1 MKEEGMMK
9 RLLLMVALVA
19 VAACGGADSD
29 ADTALADSLSRDLEL
44 APVDT
49 LAELGDLPPETPA
62 AQPAPTTAPPPT
74 RTTPEPTP
82 APPPTPTRDPA
93 PAPSGSGPTL
103 SAGTIVNAT
112 AIDTLTS
119 RHHKP
124 GHVFVARTSE
134 DLKDNRGRIV
144 VPAGAEISFTV
155 TDIAPSENKGDTA
168 GVLILE
174 PTQLMVDGR
183 AYTITGNVDYV
194 EKYLKGRGVQAG
206 DVAKVGAGA
215 AIGAIAGRIIGGKKG
230 TVIGGAVGAAAGTAR
245 AVETVDRDVVIPPG
259 GGITMTLTQDVVL
272 N

>member
-1 MKEEGMMK
+1 MMK

-19 VAACGGADSD
+19 VVACGRADSD
-29 ADTALADSLSRDLEL
+29 AETALADSLSRDLEL

-49 LAELGDLPPETPA
+49 MADLADVPTETPA
-62 AQPAPTTAPPPT
+62 TQPAPPPRTAAPQPPPTAPPPT
-74 RTTPEPTP
+74 RDPAPTP
-82 APPPTPTRDPA
+82 AR
-93 PAPSGSGPTL
+93 SGPTL
-103 SAGTIVNAT
+103 SAGTIINAT

-119 RHHKP
+119 RYHKP

-134 DLKDNRGRIV
+134 DLKDSRGRIV
-144 VPAGAEISFTV
+144 VSAGAEISFTV
-155 TDIAPSENKGDTA
+155 KDIAPSENKGDTA
-168 GVLILE
+168 GVLVLE

-183 AYTITGNVDYV
+183 AYTVSGNVDYV
-194 EKYLKGRGVQAG
+194 EKYLKGRGVQVG

-245 AVETVDRDVVIPPG
+245 AIETVDRDVVIPPG

>member
-1 MKEEGMMK
+1 
-9 RLLLMVALVA
+9 VP
-19 VAACGGADSD
+19 
-29 ADTALADSLSRDLEL
+29 SR
-44 APVDT
+44 
-49 LAELGDLPPETPA
+49 
-62 AQPAPTTAPPPT
+62 
-74 RTTPEPTP
+74 
-82 APPPTPTRDPA
+82 
-93 PAPSGSGPTL
+93 SGPTL
-103 SAGTIVNAT
+103 AAGTTINAT

-124 GHVFVARTSE
+124 GYVFVTRTSE
-134 DLKDNRGRIV
+134 DLRDSRGRIV
-144 VPAGAEISFTV
+144 VSAGAEISFTV
-155 TDIAPSENKGDTA
+155 KDIAPSENKGDTA
-168 GVLILE
+168 GVLVLE

-183 AYTITGNVDYV
+183 AYTIAGNVDYV

-230 TVIGGAVGAAAGTAR
+230 TIIGGAVGAAAGTAR

>member
-1 MKEEGMMK
+1 MMK
-9 RLLLMVALVA
+9 RMLLMVAVLA
-19 VAACGGADSD
+19 VAACGQTDKN

-49 LAELGDLPPETPA
+49 SAQLADVPTQTPA
-62 AQPAPTTAPPPT
+62 AEPAPPTKPKTTAP
-74 RTTPEPTP
+74 RTTTTTPAPTP
-82 APPPTPTRDPA
+82 APATPTPSRSA
-93 PAPSGSGPTL
+93 PTL
-103 SAGTIVNAT
+103 SAGTVINAT

-119 RHHKP
+119 RTHKV
-124 GHVFVARTSE
+124 GYVFVARTSD
-134 DLKDNRGRIV
+134 DLKDDRGRIV

-155 TDIAPSENKGDTA
+155 RAIAPSENKGDTA
-168 GVLILE
+168 GVLVLE

-183 AYTITGNVDYV
+183 AYTVHGSVDYV

-215 AIGAIAGRIIGGKKG
+215 AIGAVAGRIIGGKKG

-245 AVETVDRDVVIPPG
+245 AVETADRDVVVPPG
-259 GGITMTLTQDVVL
+259 AVITMTLNNNVTL

>member
-1 MKEEGMMK
+1 MMK

-19 VAACGGADSD
+19 VVGCGRADSD
-29 ADTALADSLSRDLEL
+29 AETALADSLSRDLEL

-49 LAELGDLPPETPA
+49 MAELADLPTETPA
-62 AQPAPTTAPPPT
+62 AQPAPTPAPPP
-74 RTTPEPTP
+74 RTAAPRPT
-82 APPPTPTRDPA
+82 PTPTRDPA
-93 PAPSGSGPTL
+93 PTPSRSGPTL
-103 SAGTIVNAT
+103 SAGTIINAT
-112 AIDTLTS
+112 AVDTLTS

-124 GHVFVARTSE
+124 GYVFVARTSE

-155 TDIAPSENKGDTA
+155 MDIAPSENKGDTA
-168 GVLILE
+168 GVLVLE

-183 AYTITGNVDYV
+183 AYTVTGNVDYV

-230 TVIGGAVGAAAGTAR
+230 TVIGGAVGAAVGTQR
-245 AVETVDRDVVIPPG
+245 AIETVDRDVVIPPG

>member
-1 MKEEGMMK
+1 MMK
-9 RLLLMVALVA
+9 RLLLMVAMVA
-19 VAACGGADSD
+19 VAACGRADSD
-29 ADTALADSLSRDLEL
+29 GETALADSLSRDLEL

-49 LAELGDLPPETPA
+49 MAELADVPTETPA
-62 AQPAPTTAPPPT
+62 TQPAPAPAPT
-74 RTTPEPTP
+74 RAAPRPTPTTPP
-82 APPPTPTRDPA
+82 PTRDPA
-93 PAPSGSGPTL
+93 PAPSRSGPTL

-134 DLKDNRGRIV
+134 DLKDSRGRIV
-144 VPAGAEISFTV
+144 VPAGAEISFMV
-155 TDIAPSENKGDTA
+155 KDIAPSENKGDTA

-183 AYTITGNVDYV
+183 AYTISGNVNYV